1 MRKACLSKS
10 LESNRRNAVTL
21 ALKGIPTASTAIT
34 TLPKSV
40 LDRIHRYAAEKRA
53 PLASYGDD
61 CCLLLAVADRKL
73 PAVVLRSSRQTFPEM
88 QRAALNEWTRASR
101 QK

>member
-1 MRKACLSKS
+1 MRRASLSKG
-10 LESNRRNAVTL
+10 LESNRRSPGTL
-21 ALKGIPTASTAIT
+21 ALKGTLAVPTAIT
-34 TLPKSV
+34 ILPKSV

-61 CCLLLAVADRKL
+61 CCLLLAVADWKL
-73 PAVVLRSSRQTFPEM
+73 PAVVLRSPRDKFPEM
-88 QRAALNEWTRASR
+88 QRADLSEWTRAAR